1 MPYKT
6 LLTSFHA
13 GITGRIAAV
22 VAVVAGNPG
31 NMAANNL
38 LNKTQ
43 AGLKYILNWSSI
55 QLYIIVT
62 FLRYSDFSTPNQ
74 DPI

>member
-31 NMAANNL
+31 NMAANDL

-43 AGLKYILNWSSI
+43 AGLKYILNACKKCFCVFKSVSKA
-55 QLYIIVT
+55 LY
-62 FLRYSDFSTPNQ
+62 
-74 DPI
+74 